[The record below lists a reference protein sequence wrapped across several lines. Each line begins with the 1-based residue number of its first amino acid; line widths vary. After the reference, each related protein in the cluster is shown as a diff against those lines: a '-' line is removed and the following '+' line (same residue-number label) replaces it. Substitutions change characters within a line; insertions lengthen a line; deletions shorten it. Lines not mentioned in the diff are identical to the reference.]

1 MIRSITILLL
11 AGVVVLTVAQ
21 FGKVSREKE
30 IVADVY
36 EIGKIVPGHSSIS
49 VPNVMYDEYN
59 FILEGFLV
67 RYFNISLDPHEKQDY
82 FLTDKSIKAAV
93 PDDYEKVHINLLKY
107 DLYRRST
114 EKD

>member
-1 MIRSITILLL
+1 LL

-36 EIGKIVPGHSSIS
+36 EIGKIVPSHSSIT
-49 VPNVMYDEYN
+49 VPEGMYDEYN

-67 RYFNISLDPHEKQDY
+67 RYFNISLDPYEMQNY
-82 FLTDKSIKAAV
+82 FLTEKPLRAPV
-93 PDDYEKVHINLLKY
+93 PDDYEKVHTNLLKHE
-107 DLYRRST
+107 LYRRST
-114 EKD
+114 GQD